1 MTETWLLHVT
11 FVGGAVLILLTW
23 LTLGWCFLWHA
34 AIKHNDLV
42 KEVILTRTSSP
53 TEPAPAAT
61 KED

>member
-1 MTETWLLHVT
+1 M
-11 FVGGAVLILLTW
+11 ILLTW